1 MAMRR
6 AVILGGTGVLG
17 RATARRLLTAGWTVD
32 LVGRDRARMPCD
44 LESRGAR
51 FHAADRHD
59 VGAVGRIVG
68 GGADL
73 LVDALCFTAADARQ
87 LVPMLRDVTSAVM
100 LSSKAVYV
108 DDEGRH
114 VNSPSPP
121 QFCSPIGEN
130 QPTVKPG
137 NGDYNSRDGYGQ
149 NKVAA
154 ERTLLDSGFPVTVIR
169 ASKVHGERASL
180 PLEWIFVKRII
191 DRRPAVFLAH
201 RGIGG
206 NHTTAAVNTAA
217 LIERVAAVPGPR
229 ILNSADPD
237 APNGLQI
244 ARTVAACLDY
254 EWQEVLLDDD
264 EVPGVVPGLGRHPW
278 DARPPIV
285 LDTSASLRLGYTP
298 AGTYAETITE
308 EIDWLLGAKH
318 EGRSPAVD
326 ESYFA
331 PFFNY
336 PAEDAYLRWRY

>member
-1 MAMRR
+1 
-6 AVILGGTGVLG
+6 
-17 RATARRLLTAGWTVD
+17 
-32 LVGRDRARMPCD
+32 MPPD
-44 LESRGAR
+44 LESNGAC
-51 FHAADRHD
+51 FHAVDRHD
-59 VGAVGRIVG
+59 PAAIGRILG
-68 GGADL
+68 CGADL
-73 LVDALCFTAADARQ
+73 LVDALCFTAADAQQ

-114 VNSPSPP
+114 ANSPAPP
-121 QFCSPIGEN
+121 QFFSPIGES

-137 NGDYNSRDGYGQ
+137 NGDYNSRDGYGP

-169 ASKVHGERASL
+169 ASKVHGKGASL

-201 RGIGG
+201 QGLGG
-206 NHTTAAVNTAA
+206 NHTTAAANTAA
-217 LIERVAAVPGPR
+217 LIERIAAVPGPQ

-244 ARTVAACLDY
+244 ARTIAACLDY
-254 EWQEVLLDDD
+254 AWQEVLLDDG
-264 EVPGVVPGLGRHPW
+264 VPGVAPGLGRHPW

-298 AGTYAETITE
+298 AGTYAETVVE
-308 EIDWLLGAKH
+308 EINWLMGAKS
-318 EGRSPAVD
+318 EGRFRPLD
-326 ESYFA
+326 ESFFA
-331 PFFNY
+331 PFFDY
-336 PAEDAYLRWRY
+336 TAEDAYLRGCR

>member
-1 MAMRR
+1 MRR

-17 RATARRLLTAGWTVD
+17 RATARRLLDAGWIVD
-32 LVGRDRARMPCD
+32 LIGRDRSRMPHD
-44 LESRGAR
+44 LASKGAR
-51 FHAADRHD
+51 FHAVDRHD
-59 VGAVGRIVG
+59 AVAIGRVIGA
-68 GGADL
+68 GADL
-73 LVDALCFTAADARQ
+73 LVDALCFTAADAQQ
-87 LVPMLRDVTSAVM
+87 LIPMLRDVTSTVM

-114 VNSPSPP
+114 VNSPTPP
-121 QFCSPIGEN
+121 QFFSPIDEN

-137 NGDYNSRDGYGQ
+137 NCNYNSRDGYGR

-169 ASKVHGERASL
+169 ASKVHGEGATL
-180 PLEWIFVKRII
+180 PLEWVFVKRVI

-201 RGIGG
+201 RGLGG

-217 LIERVAAVPGPR
+217 LIERVAAVPGQR

-244 ARTVAACLDY
+244 ARTVAAHLDY
-254 EWQEVLLDDD
+254 AWREVPLDD
-264 EVPGVVPGLGRHPW
+264 ETPGLGCHPW
-278 DARPPIV
+278 DTRPPVI

-298 AGTYAETITE
+298 AGTYAETVIG
-308 EIDWLLGAKH
+308 EINWLMQANR
-318 EGRSPAVD
+318 EGSLPQVD
-326 ESYFA
+326 ESFFA

-336 PAEDAYLRWRY
+336 PTEDAYLRAC